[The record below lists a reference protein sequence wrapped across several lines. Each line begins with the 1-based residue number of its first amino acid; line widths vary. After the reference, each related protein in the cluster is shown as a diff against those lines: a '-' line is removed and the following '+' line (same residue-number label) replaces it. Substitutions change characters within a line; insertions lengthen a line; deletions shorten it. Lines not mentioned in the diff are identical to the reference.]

1 MDYQMAISGKEQK
14 QNVTISLSR
23 HILKKAKIL
32 AARRE
37 TSISGLLAQEIES
50 LVGEEEAYERAER
63 QALALLD
70 KGFHLGGVVRATRDE
85 LHER

>member
-1 MDYQMAISGKEQK
+1 MYDPK
-14 QNVTISLSR
+14 QHKRNVTLSLSR
-23 HILKKAKIL
+23 EVLKKAKIL

-37 TSISGLLAQEIES
+37 TSISRLLARQIEA

-70 KGFHLGGVVRATRDE
+70 KGFHLGGTIRATRDE